1 MRVSLIKEDV
11 IKDLILPEKISGS
24 YWLTDYNEDGVI
36 ENLVNIEA
44 TDSGWK
50 VVSND
55 DIFCIVNDKK
65 VSSIILKEYNFYSI
79 KDRGEDKY
87 IIIYCSP
94 VNETRLSCYEL
105 NSLIDGV
112 TIGNDQSNDIVFIS
126 DNLSNR
132 HARISLVSLESKESA
147 SNNKLIIKDFDEK
160 YKIKSSKW
168 GIYVNNKRVK
178 RQQIL
183 ENGDV
188 IFIMGLKIIVAKL
201 ENKYICY
208 VNNPN
213 DQVFVEKLDSIRRN
227 ITEEDFYEAPDD
239 KEMSLY
245 DVDDYF
251 HKKPRFINKIV
262 PLELN
267 VDAPP
272 AKENDQGMSL
282 LLTIGPMLTMSM
294 TSLVM
299 GFAAINNVVNN
310 GASWSSAMPS
320 LVICGAMFG
329 SMFLWPLLTKR
340 YEKRRRKKNEKE
352 RQVKYSKY
360 IDNKRKVI
368 QNEVKRQSAI
378 LSMSFPTTL
387 ECQNIIANKETKL
400 WERRIGDDD
409 FLKVNL
415 GLGNQDMKIHI
426 KYPEDHFSLVE
437 DNLKDIVNQLGSEPK
452 MLNNV
457 PIELS
462 FIEHNIVGI
471 IGENDTVSNYMSQ
484 LLVQVMAFHS
494 YDNLK
499 IVLLTNDKNS
509 SNWDFLRVLPHT
521 WSDDRS
527 IRYFGA
533 TNGEHKEICYN
544 LERVFMRRSEA
555 VRDTDSSFDPRYLVI
570 TDSFKS
576 VRNFEFIKKVLNEKD
591 DLGFSLV
598 ILDDKVVNLPDQC
611 QTFIDVSEGSGS
623 LFKSLLNNQTIN
635 FKIDNNIYDYY
646 NCARILSNIPIEID
660 KDKVGKLPDKVGFL
674 QMYDVGKIEQL
685 NIENRW
691 SDNNPVLSLGAPVGF
706 GRDGE
711 KVILDLHEKYHGP
724 HGLIAGMTGSGKS
737 EFIITYILSMAINFH
752 PYEVQFILIDY
763 KGGGLAGA
771 FENSNTGEKLP
782 HLVGT
787 ITNLDSNEI
796 KRSLASIESELKRR
810 QRAFNKARDISGES
824 TVDIYKYQK
833 MYREKIVDEPVSHL
847 FIICDEF
854 AELKS
859 DQPDFMD
866 QLVST
871 ARIGRSL
878 GVHLILATQKPS
890 GVVDP
895 QIWSNTRFRVCLR
908 VQDKSDSSEVIKC
921 PDAAYLKQTGR
932 FYFQVGFNEIFILG
946 QAAWA
951 GGQYIPSERIRKTI
965 DTSLN
970 FINDIGYV
978 IKTSE
983 TRKKQKVVN
992 SYGEELSNIVK
1003 YLSGLAINDGINC
1016 LPLWLAKIPG
1026 IIFITNLMNKYG
1038 YVKEQFVINPVI
1050 GEFDDP
1056 NRQQQHLLTLPLSSN
1071 GNAVVYGI
1079 AGSGKENFINTVVY
1093 SSMLCYSPD
1102 EVNFYILDFGA
1113 ETLRNLK
1120 NSPLVGD
1127 VLTSDDD
1134 EKISNLFKMMY
1145 NIIDERKKMFVDYG
1159 GSYLSYVKA
1168 TNNVVPAI
1176 VIVINNYESYQ
1187 ETYPAY
1193 DDDLIVLTRDCMKY
1207 GIYFVVTVT
1216 TPNGMRFKLKQNF
1229 NQTFV
1234 LGQNN
1239 EDDYVTILG
1248 NVKKTYPSKIFGR
1261 GIIKTDSVY
1270 EFQTAMV
1277 AQPDDIQNQI
1287 KIKCDELNALY
1298 QKSASSVPVLP
1309 EIVSYNDIA
1318 SDLGNSN
1325 YLVIGLSK
1333 NTLRPVSY
1341 NYRKNFINII
1351 TTLDI
1356 TLAYPLIEPLINELL
1371 YLKNNVVF
1379 INAEDYSLDSK
1390 YRNYINYEDSNFDKV
1405 FMDLES
1411 YIASKYSVYKTNNY
1425 NKNIFGDIANI
1436 TVIIDGISSFMNKI
1450 SDDNKAKFKDL
1461 CSMGKDLGIM
1471 NIIIIDSVD
1480 NIRKV
1485 EAEAWYKNSV
1495 NGNDGI
1501 WIGNGINEQFS
1512 LKVTQ
1517 RTKELK
1523 EELPDNFCFVVN
1535 RGKPV
1540 LTKLVEEF
1548 ELS

>member
-1 MRVSLIKEDV
+1 MRVSLIKDDI

-24 YWLTDYNEDGVI
+24 YWLTDYNEDGI
-36 ENLVNIEA
+36 IQNLINIES
-44 TDSGWK
+44 TVDGWK

-65 VSSIILKEYNFYSI
+65 VPGIILKNYNFYSI
-79 KDRGEDKY
+79 KDRNEDKY

-94 VNETRLSCYEL
+94 VNEQKLSCYAL
-105 NSLIDGV
+105 NSLIDGI
-112 TIGNDQSNDIVFIS
+112 TIGNDPSNDIMFAS

-147 SNNKLIIKDFDEK
+147 SNSKLIIKDFDEK

-178 RQQIL
+178 RQKIL

-188 IFIMGLKIIVAKL
+188 IFVMGLKIIIAKI

-208 VNNPN
+208 INNPN
-213 DQVFVEKLDSIRRN
+213 DQVFVNKLESIRRN
-227 ITEEDFYEAPDD
+227 VTDEVFYEEPED
-239 KEMSLY
+239 KEIYLY
-245 DVDDYF
+245 SDDDYF

-272 AKENDQGMSL
+272 AKENDQGMSI

-294 TSLVM
+294 TSLVW
-299 GFAAINNVVNN
+299 GFTAINNVVNK
-310 GASWSSAMPS
+310 GASWDSAVPS

-329 SMFLWPLLTKR
+329 SMFLWPLLTKK
-340 YEKRRRKKNEKE
+340 YEKKRKKKNEKE
-352 RQVKYSKY
+352 RQIKYSKY
-360 IDNKRKVI
+360 IDDKRKVI
-368 QNEVKRQSAI
+368 QNEVKRQSTI
-378 LSMSFPTTL
+378 LCTSFPTTL
-387 ECQNIIANKETKL
+387 ECQNIIFNKNTKL

-409 FLKVNL
+409 FLKINL
-415 GLGNQDMKIHI
+415 GIGDQNMKIHI
-426 KYPEDHFSLVE
+426 KYPEEHFSLVE
-437 DNLKDIVNQLGSEPK
+437 DNLKDIVNKLGTEPK

-462 FIEHNIVGI
+462 FAEHNIIGI
-471 IGENDTVSNYMSQ
+471 IGKNEIIHNYMSQ
-484 LLVQVMAFHS
+484 LLIQIMAFHS

-499 IVLLTNDKNS
+499 IALLTNDKDS
-509 SNWDFLRVLPHT
+509 SNWDFLRVLPHL
-521 WSDDRS
+521 WNDDKS
-527 IRYFGA
+527 IRYFGV
-533 TNGEHKEICYN
+533 TNSEHKEICYN
-544 LERVFMRRSEA
+544 LERTFMKRNES
-555 VRDTDSSFDPRYLVI
+555 DTTESQFNPYYLVI

-576 VRNFEFIKKVLNEKD
+576 VRNFEFIKKILNEKD
-591 DLGFSLV
+591 VLGFSLI
-598 ILDDKVVNLPDQC
+598 ILNDKVVNLPDQC
-611 QTFIDVSEGSGS
+611 QTFIDISGSKGS
-623 LFKSLLNNQTIN
+623 LFKSLLNNQTLN
-635 FKIDNNIYDYY
+635 FKLDNNIYDYY
-646 NCARILSNIPIEID
+646 NCAKILSNIPIEID
-660 KDKVGKLPDKVGFL
+660 KDKIGKLPNKIGFL

-685 NIENRW
+685 NIKNRW
-691 SDNNPVLSLGAPVGF
+691 SDNNPVLSLGVPVGF

-711 KVILDLHEKYHGP
+711 KVIIDLHEKYHGP

-771 FENSNTGEKLP
+771 FENSNSGEKLP

-833 MYREKIVDEPVSHL
+833 MYREKIIDEPVSHL

-866 QLVST
+866 QLIST

-908 VQDKSDSSEVIKC
+908 VQEKSDSSEVIKC

-978 IKTSE
+978 IKTSD
-983 TRKKQKVVN
+983 TKKKQKVVN

-1003 YLSGLAINDGINC
+1003 YISGLAINDGINC

-1026 IIFITNLMNKYG
+1026 IIFINNLINKYK

-1056 NRQQQHLLTLPLSSN
+1056 NRQQQHLLTLPLTSN
-1071 GNAVVYGI
+1071 GNAIVYGI
-1079 AGSGKENFINTVVY
+1079 AGSGKENFISTVVY

-1102 EVNFYILDFGA
+1102 ELNFYILDFGA

-1120 NSPLVGD
+1120 NSPIVGD
-1127 VLTSDDD
+1127 VITSDEE
-1134 EKISNLFKMMY
+1134 EKVNNLFKMIY
-1145 NIIDERKKMFVDYG
+1145 DVIDERKKMFVNYG
-1159 GSYLSYVKA
+1159 GSYLSYTKT
-1168 TNNVVPAI
+1168 TNNIVPAI
-1176 VIVINNYESYQ
+1176 VIIINNYESYQ
-1187 ETYPAY
+1187 ETYSAY
-1193 DDDLIVLTRDCMKY
+1193 DDDIIVLTRDCMKY
-1207 GIYFVVTVT
+1207 GIYFIVTVT

-1229 NQTFV
+1229 NQIFV

-1239 EDDYVTILG
+1239 DDDYVTILG
-1248 NVKKTYPSKIFGR
+1248 NVKKTYPSKLFGR

-1270 EFQTAMV
+1270 EFQTAMI
-1277 AQPDDIQNQI
+1277 AQPDEIQKQI

-1298 QKSASSVPVLP
+1298 QSSAPSVPVLP
-1309 EIVSYNDIA
+1309 DIVSYNDIA
-1318 SDLGNSN
+1318 SEFGNN
-1325 YLVIGLSK
+1325 NCLVVGLSK
-1333 NTLRPVSY
+1333 NTLKPVSY

-1356 TLAYPLIEPLINELL
+1356 TLAYPFIEPLINELL
-1371 YLKNNVVF
+1371 DLKNNVIF
-1379 INAEDYSLDSK
+1379 INAEDYSLNNK
-1390 YRNYINYEDSNFDKV
+1390 YINYISYENSNFDRI
-1405 FMDLES
+1405 FMQLED
-1411 YIASKYSVYKTNNY
+1411 YITNKYAIYKTNNY
-1425 NKNIFGDIANI
+1425 NKNVFNNLNNC
-1436 TVIIDGISSFMNKI
+1436 TVIINGISSFINKI
-1450 SDDNKAKFKDL
+1450 SEENKIKLKNI
-1461 CSMGKDLGIM
+1461 CSVGKELGII

-1485 EAEAWYKNSV
+1485 ETESWYKNSV
-1495 NGNDGI
+1495 NSNDGI

-1512 LKVTQ
+1512 LKVNQ

-1523 EELPDNFCFVVN
+1523 EELPDNFCFVIT
-1535 RGKPV
+1535 RGKPI
-1540 LTKLVEEF
+1540 LTKLVEKF